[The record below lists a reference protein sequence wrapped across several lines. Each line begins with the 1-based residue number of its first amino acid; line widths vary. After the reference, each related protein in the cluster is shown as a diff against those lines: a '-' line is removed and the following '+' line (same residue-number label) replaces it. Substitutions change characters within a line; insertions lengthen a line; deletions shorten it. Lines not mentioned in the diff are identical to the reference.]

1 MVRYFQPR
9 PFPAVSSKR
18 LIQAAAGDKKNRA
31 GVRRFVL
38 LQGLGNA
45 VTVEDVTDAEVL
57 AGIAYIRRLSE
68 SRK

>member
-1 MVRYFQPR
+1 M
-9 PFPAVSSKR
+9 
-18 LIQAAAGDKKNRA
+18 QAASGDKKNRA

-45 VTVEDVTDAEVL
+45 VVAEDVTDAEVL

-68 SRK
+68 SSK